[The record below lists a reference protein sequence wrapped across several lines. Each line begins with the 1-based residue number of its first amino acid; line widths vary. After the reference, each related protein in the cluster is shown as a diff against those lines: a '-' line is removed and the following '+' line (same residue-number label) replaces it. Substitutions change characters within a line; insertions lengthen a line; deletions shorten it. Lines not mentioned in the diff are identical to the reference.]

1 MKLALSQPKV
11 GERLIA
17 LEEKKKQQHMDQ
29 LAASKGFPD
38 EFLARGICRFHH
50 RQPAKLQR
58 DEENAEDR
66 LHHGDDRLCYIPAT
80 FDPISW

>member
-17 LEEKKKQQHMDQ
+17 LEEKKQQHMDP

-38 EFLARGICRFHH
+38 ELLARGICRFHH
-50 RQPAKLQR
+50 LQPAKLQR

-66 LHHGDDRLCYIPAT
+66 LHHRDDRRRYVPAT